1 MRNPKLI
8 DNKRV
13 SLAEIL
19 NKNVTEHKH
28 LSIATGYWDLE
39 GTSKVIDDL
48 SSYQSVR
55 LLIGQEPFTKNSKI
69 KNINDFD
76 LYNEDFP
83 ETEIQHDLE
92 TDSKKDNVDLI
103 RETAIKLVK
112 LIDSDVLKVK
122 IMRKPRLH
130 AKAYIFGDI
139 NDENAIGIIGSSN
152 FTHAGL
158 TSSAELNSLEDQPP
172 MVVYEP
178 KNDRMPHTH
187 LSWFNELWNAP
198 DVYEWTGEF
207 KELLEKSPV
216 GDKTFGPYDVYIK
229 TLMEVFPDELLPPK
243 ELTDDLQ
250 DVLYAFQNR
259 NAGILINKL
268 EKMGVAIL
276 SDSVGLGKTITGGAV
291 VKHYIDM
298 GKTNVQIIA
307 PAALKQQWIDDLS
320 SVLGLEYRE
329 GAFNIVSQQD
339 INAIQNIKEYY
350 DKEWRRT
357 KQIDLFVIDEA
368 HNLRSNSG
376 TRHDAILDLLQQ
388 HPNAHILLLTATPIN
403 NTLLDIANQIQLASK
418 GKLTSVN
425 VPYTRPGSNQIEM
438 VDFFEALKRIQSALK
453 IATKNGTKFDY
464 ESIKPTIHSGLRYYL
479 VRSTRQGVEA
489 EGSMIDKSGKAKRF
503 PKSVVKSINYKYNE
517 ESLDYAIKE
526 IDSHVNTTFESI
538 NPRKLNLSILS
549 EFTQQSMH
557 PLDFIREGIKDL
569 RFSANRFNI
578 PYEDL
583 KSKGEITVDNQ
594 ADDLVGTILKIIFTL
609 GFTPYR
615 PEVYKHKYYGKTIE
629 EIRALSNNFKLGIQL
644 TVHNILQVTWLKRL
658 ESSIYALLISV
669 DNYRKR
675 IDLFEKYL
683 KLGFIVSLGDASLL
697 ENDYNDGEDIEKAF
711 RDYDEYLKNKE
722 AEINDTSTDSSNS
735 KKGVEKVTADS
746 KVYNIDQIKKDLARE
761 KSILDMLK
769 GVLSELSKPKHNT
782 KMHALADMIK
792 EQISSK
798 QYGNKILVFSFFADT
813 IDYLEKNLYHLLEK
827 DISNFKENSAFI
839 TGNTSKIEQTVRR
852 FSPKSKKHKLSVDEI
867 EIDYLFATD
876 VLSEGQNLQDA
887 GILVNFDL
895 HWNPVRMIQR
905 NGRINRLGSLFD
917 DVLIGNMK
925 PDAELELYLKLVNR
939 LETKIN
945 TIKNTIGLDQGVL
958 DSNDVNPIEFIEK
971 YYNTGEL
978 PETDD
983 DLLAHTDE
991 HIIELRKFLGKNA
1004 SNPDEI
1010 ERVKSIPVGKWNY
1023 LPSTQS
1029 KKHYALALMKT
1040 YGRTSIKETKVVD
1053 NYFIEVNCKGTY
1065 IASYIELAKALD
1077 VIKADDRDNVSI
1089 KDNIQFDRVKIN
1101 SRSKA
1106 EARRQAENPTDMY
1119 MLKPKMI
1126 EALMVLRSYYP
1137 NGIDLRGTIEDG
1149 IKDTRQKSEIEKI
1162 LRDVNNE
1169 VKKSGSPNVS
1179 TINKFTR
1186 MFNELNRKVIEE
1198 KLIDQVEGVLFYA
1211 SRD

>member
-19 NKNVTEHKH
+19 KKNVVEHQH

-39 GTSKVIDDL
+39 GTSEIIDGL
-48 SSYQSVR
+48 FNYESVR

-69 KNINDFD
+69 KNIQSLD
-76 LYNEDFP
+76 LYSEDFP
-83 ETEIQHDLE
+83 ETEIQIDLE
-92 TDSKKDNVDLI
+92 FDSKKDNVDQI
-103 RETAIKLVK
+103 RNTAAKLVK
-112 LIDSDVLKVK
+112 LIENGILKVK

-130 AKAYIFGDI
+130 AKAYIFGDY
-139 NDENAIGIIGSSN
+139 NDDNAIGIIGSSN
-152 FTHAGL
+152 FTNAGL

-178 KNDRMPHTH
+178 KNEKMPHTH
-187 LSWFNELWNAP
+187 LSWFNELWDDP
-198 DVYEWTGEF
+198 DVLEWSGEF

-243 ELTDDLQ
+243 ELTEELQ

-291 VKHYIDM
+291 VKHYLDM
-298 GKTNVQIIA
+298 ERTNIQIIT
-307 PAALKQQWIDDLS
+307 PASLKQQWIDDLS
-320 SVLGLEYRE
+320 SILGLEYRE
-329 GAFNIVSQQD
+329 GHFNIVSQQD
-339 INAIQNIKEYY
+339 INAIQGIKEYY

-368 HNLRSNSG
+368 HNLRSSAG
-376 TRHDAILDLLQQ
+376 TRHDAILELLQQ
-388 HPNAHILLLTATPIN
+388 HPKAHILLLTATPIN

-453 IATKNGTKFDY
+453 KSAKNGEKFDY

-489 EGSMIDKSGKAKRF
+489 EGSMIDRAGKMKRF
-503 PKSVVKSINYKYNE
+503 PKSSVQSINYKYE
-517 ESLDYAIKE
+517 DETLKFVLDV
-526 IDSHVNTTFESI
+526 IDNYQSITFEEI
-538 NPRKLNLSILS
+538 NPRKLNLAVLS

-557 PLDFIREGIKDL
+557 PLDFLKEGIEDL
-569 RFSANRFNI
+569 RYSANRFNI
-578 PYEDL
+578 LYDDL
-583 KSKGEITVDNQ
+583 STKGEIIVENQ
-594 ADDLVGTILKIIFTL
+594 PDDLVGTILKVIFTL

-615 PEVYKHKYYGKTIE
+615 PEVYKHKYYGKTME
-629 EIRALSNNFKLGIQL
+629 EIRSFSNNFKLGIQL

-658 ESSIYALLISV
+658 ESSVYALFMSIE
-669 DNYRKR
+669 NYRKR

-683 KLGFIVSLGDASLL
+683 DLGYVVSLGDASLL

-711 RDYDEYLKNKE
+711 RDYDEYLKNIE
-722 AEINDTSTDSSNS
+722 AELNDESGKLTTS
-735 KKGVEKVTADS
+735 KKGVEKVKADP
-746 KVYNIDQIKKDLARE
+746 KVYNIEQIKKDIGRD
-761 KSILDMLK
+761 KNILDVLK
-769 GVLSELSKPKHNT
+769 VILRELSKPKHNT
-782 KMHALADMIK
+782 KMHELANVISM
-792 EQISSK
+792 QIAN
-798 QYGNKILVFSFFADT
+798 QAYGKKVLVFSFFADT
-813 IDYLEKNLYHLLEK
+813 IEYLEQNLFKLLEK
-827 DISNFKENSAFI
+827 KIPNFKDKAAFI
-839 TGNTSKIEQTVRR
+839 TGNTNKIEQTVRR
-852 FSPKSKKHKLSVDEI
+852 FSPRSKKYKLSSDET
-867 EIDYLFATD
+867 ELDYLFATD

-887 GILVNFDL
+887 GILINFDL

-925 PDAELELYLKLVNR
+925 PDEELELYLRLVNR

-958 DSNDVNPIEFIEK
+958 DSSDVNPIEFIEK
-971 YYNTGEL
+971 YYDTGEL
-978 PETDD
+978 PEPDD

-991 HIIELRKFLGKNA
+991 HILELRKFLGKNA
-1004 SNPDEI
+1004 QKLDEI
-1010 ERVKSIPVGKWNY
+1010 ERVKAIPIGKWNY
-1023 LPSTQS
+1023 LPQS
-1029 KKHYALALMKT
+1029 NTKKNYALALMNT
-1040 YGRTSIKETKVVD
+1040 LGRTTVNKTRVED
-1053 NYFIEVNCKGTY
+1053 NYFIEVECKDGY
-1065 IASYIELAKALD
+1065 IASHIELARALD
-1077 VIKADDRDNVSI
+1077 VIKTDESDNEVERDVI
-1089 KDNIQFDRVKIN
+1089 LFDRNKVN

-1106 EARRQAENPTDMY
+1106 EARRQAENPTELY
-1119 MLKPKMI
+1119 ELKPKML
-1126 EALMVLRSYYP
+1126 EALVVLREYYP
-1137 NGIDLRGTIEDG
+1137 PGIDLRGVIENNV
-1149 IKDTRQKSEIEKI
+1149 KDTKQKRELEKI
-1162 LRDVNNE
+1162 LRDVNKE
-1169 VKKSGSPNVS
+1169 TRIIGSPNVA
-1179 TINKFTR
+1179 TINKFTKL
-1186 MFNELNRKVIEE
+1186 FNTLNRDQVEE
-1198 KLIDQVEGVLFYA
+1198 KLIEEVEGVLFYA
-1211 SRD
+1211 SRS

>member
-19 NKNVTEHKH
+19 NKNVNEHKH
-28 LSIATGYWDLE
+28 LSIATGYWDLD
-39 GTSKVIDDL
+39 GTSKLIDSL
-48 SSYQSVR
+48 SSYESVR

-69 KNINDFD
+69 KNINDLD

-92 TDSKKDNVDLI
+92 LDSKKDNVDLI
-103 RETAIKLVK
+103 RDTAIKLVK
-112 LIDSDVLKVK
+112 LIDNGTLKVK

-152 FTHAGL
+152 FTGAGL

-178 KNDRMPHTH
+178 KNDKMPHTH
-187 LSWFNELWNAP
+187 LSWFNELWDDP
-198 DVYEWTGEF
+198 DVLEWTGEF

-291 VKHYIDM
+291 VKHYIDF

-388 HPNAHILLLTATPIN
+388 HPEAHILLLTATPIN

-453 IATKNGTKFDY
+453 IYAKNGTKFDY

-489 EGSMIDKSGKAKRF
+489 EGSMIDKSGKTKKF

-517 ESLDYAIKE
+517 ESLDYSIKE
-526 IDSHVNTTFESI
+526 IDSHLNTTFESI

-557 PLDFIREGIKDL
+557 PLDFLKEGINDL
-569 RFSANRFNI
+569 KLSANRFNI
-578 PYEDL
+578 PYEEL
-583 KSKGEITVDNQ
+583 ASKGEITIDDQV
-594 ADDLVGTILKIIFTL
+594 DDLVGTILKVIFTL

-629 EIRALSNNFKLGIQL
+629 EIRSFSSNFKLGIQL

-669 DNYRKR
+669 ENYRKR

-711 RDYDEYLKNKE
+711 RDYDEYLRTKE
-722 AEINDTSTDSSNS
+722 AEINDISTDSSSS
-735 KKGVEKVTADS
+735 KKGVEKIIADP
-746 KVYNIDQIKKDLARE
+746 KIYNIDQIKKDLSRDKA
-761 KSILDMLK
+761 ILDLLK
-769 GVLSELSKPKHNT
+769 DVLSELAKPKHNT
-782 KMHALADMIK
+782 KMHALANMIK
-792 EQISSK
+792 EQITSNK
-798 QYGNKILVFSFFADT
+798 YGRKVLVFSFFADT
-813 IDYLEKNLYHLLEK
+813 IEYLEKNLYYLLEK
-827 DISNFKENSAFI
+827 DIPDFKEKSAFV
-839 TGNTSKIEQTVRR
+839 TGNSNKIEQTVRR
-852 FSPKSKKHKLSVDEI
+852 FSPRSKKYKLSAEEI

-958 DSNDVNPIEFIEK
+958 DASDVNPIEFIEK
-971 YYNTGEL
+971 YYDTGVL
-978 PETDD
+978 PEADD

-991 HIIELRKFLGKNA
+991 HILELRKFLGKNT
-1004 SNPDEI
+1004 NNQDEI

-1023 LPSTQS
+1023 LPTTQS
-1029 KKHYALALMKT
+1029 KVQYALALMKT
-1040 YGRTSIKETKVVD
+1040 FGSTANGSNRIED
-1053 NYFIEVNCKGTY
+1053 NYFIEVNCKDGY
-1065 IASYIELAKALD
+1065 IASYIELAEALD
-1077 VIKADDRDNVSI
+1077 VIKTAERDNKVE
-1089 KDNIQFDRVKIN
+1089 KDRITFNRVKIN
-1101 SRSKA
+1101 SRAKA
-1106 EARRQAENPTDMY
+1106 EARRQAENPSELY
-1119 MLKPKMI
+1119 SLKPKML
-1126 EALMVLRSYYP
+1126 EALTVLRNYYSP
-1137 NGIDLRGTIEDG
+1137 GIDLRGIIEKN
-1149 IKDTRQKSEIEKI
+1149 IKDTKQKSELEKI
-1162 LRDVNNE
+1162 LRDVNSE
-1169 VKKSGSPNVS
+1169 VKNIGSPNVA
-1179 TINKFTR
+1179 TINRFTKL
-1186 MFNELNRKVIEE
+1186 FNVINKDLGEERQIEE
-1198 KLIDQVEGVLFYA
+1198 VEGVLFYA
-1211 SRD
+1211 SRK